1 MSIWDKL
8 FGRQE
13 PPIAARSKAVI
24 FVDYEHWYYSYKKLF
39 YMVPDPAAWKR
50 KLDEEYD
57 IEDVMIFADFG
68 HDGIQAELPKLRTV
82 TNTII
87 ETQNAYG
94 RYKKDMTDF
103 IMLDYIYQTAA
114 LKPEYDTYILFTGD
128 GHFQSVVK
136 YLVQRLKKKVI
147 VYGVEGATSNHLKS
161 VATTCIELPEDD
173 VRDLPIQQMIIQNMS
188 YTSRHSEIIPTF
200 MGTVQAVSR
209 RNEVPE
215 HRVKI
220 VLQEMLDSGLVYRK
234 DYRVD
239 FNRKVKVIAA
249 DWEKLHEEGLWEYE

>member
-8 FGRQE
+8 LGRRE
-13 PPIAARSKAVI
+13 PPKPVKPKTVI

-39 YMVPDPAAWKR
+39 FMEPDPAAWKR

-57 IEDVMIFADFG
+57 IEDILIFADFG
-68 HDGIQAELPKLRTV
+68 YEGIRAELPKLRTV

-87 ETQNAYG
+87 ETQNAFG

-114 LKPEYDTYILFTGD
+114 LKPEFDTYILFTGD

-136 YLVQRLKKKVI
+136 YLVQRQKKNVV
-147 VYGVEGATSNHLKS
+147 VYGVEGATSNQLKT
-161 VATTCIELPEDD
+161 VATSCFELPEDGMK
-173 VRDLPIQQMIIQNMS
+173 DLPIRQMIVANLA
-188 YTSRHSEIIPTF
+188 YTSEHPEIIPTF
-200 MGTVQAVSR
+200 MGTVSAVSR
-209 RNEVPE
+209 RNEVPDY
-215 HRVKI
+215 RVKT
-220 VLQEMLDSGLVYRK
+220 VLQEMLDSGLLYRK

-239 FNRKVKVIAA
+239 FNRKVKVIAP
-249 DWEKLHEEGLWEYE
+249 DWEKLHDAGLWEYD